1 MTTTTGHKRLD
12 ELESSLTPKEWAIR
26 LVSEMRK
33 HPTAL
38 AFTKALAKLPLHEL
52 PVRRPYFAFEA
63 QASERH
69 PGRKPEDIRSRHQL
83 TDALWKEFHTL
94 KLLIAQVDQAMERK
108 VETLGL
114 QAALGL
120 AALHSLILQDAFAQT
135 AAQATALLMKQ
146 KPRDEKAERQTTL
159 KLLAAFT
166 EGNIR
171 KMRCDQLI
179 PKDAISQYPEPLTEW
194 HHELIALLKDFFAHG
209 AAVELVQSQHF
220 DGHPILFLNL
230 EGELVEL
237 ARTIESAVAT
247 ANEYLKCCAVSV
259 AGDKS
264 GLVID
269 LESIKVSS
277 SGTRAVAIAA
287 KWLRDARFE
296 VLESDAEQWEQWRAE
311 FGISGRPA
319 DHYPRTPFS
328 GIKPE

>member
-1 MTTTTGHKRLD
+1 MTTTAAHKRLD

-26 LVSEMRK
+26 LVAEMRR
-33 HPTAL
+33 HPNAL

-63 QASERH
+63 QASDRY
-69 PGRKPEDIRSRHQL
+69 PGRKPEDIRFRHQL

-94 KLLIAQVDQAMERK
+94 KLLIGQVDQAMERK
-108 VETLGL
+108 VETIGL

-120 AALHSLILQDAFAQT
+120 AALHTLILQDAFAQT
-135 AAQATALLMKQ
+135 ARQTAALLIKH
-146 KPRDEKAERQTTL
+146 KARDEKAERQTTL
-159 KLLAAFT
+159 KLMAAFT

-179 PKDAISQYPEPLTEW
+179 PNDAISQYPEPLTER
-194 HHELIALLKDFFAHG
+194 HHELIALLKDFFVHG

-247 ANEYLKCCAVSV
+247 ANEYLQCCAVSA

-277 SGTRAVAIAA
+277 NGKRAAAIAA

-296 VLESDAEQWEQWRAE
+296 AIESEQEQWDSWREE
-311 FGISGRPA
+311 FGMGGGPSDR
-319 DHYPRTPFS
+319 YP
-328 GIKPE
+328 